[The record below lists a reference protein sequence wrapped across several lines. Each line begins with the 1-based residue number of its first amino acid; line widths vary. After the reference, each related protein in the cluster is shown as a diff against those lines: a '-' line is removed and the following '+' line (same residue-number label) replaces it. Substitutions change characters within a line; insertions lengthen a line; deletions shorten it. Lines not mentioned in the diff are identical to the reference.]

1 MADHLPVIVVVAPMF
16 AALITA
22 LAGLRDDRVGFPIAI
37 ATLSGTLL
45 GTVALL
51 REVIAGGPISYFLG
65 GWDRVSGIGIELR
78 VDTLNALVLVV
89 IASVALLTAS
99 YSCHRVAED
108 TPGRSVPFYTLFLLL
123 CSALMGM
130 TVTADAFNLFV
141 LLEVS
146 SLTSYGLI
154 AMGQSK
160 RGTLAAFNY
169 IIMGTI
175 GASFYL
181 LGVGYLYI
189 STGTLDMSDI
199 HATIVSRGLAD
210 SPSVLVAFVLIM
222 VGVWIKMAFF
232 PLYGWLPNAYTFAP
246 STSACILA
254 PLMTKVSVYIMI
266 RIMLTVF
273 GAEYVFEH
281 LGWSQLIVV
290 LATLAI
296 VAGSVLALA
305 QKKLKKMLCY
315 LIVAEVGYMVGGVW
329 LGNHNGIVGAS
340 YHVIS
345 DAFMT
350 LCLFLAA
357 GIFFRRLGSHN
368 IDDMEG
374 LFARMPVTMGA
385 FAVGALAMIG
395 VPPTCGFFSKWYLVQ
410 GGIAAGHWEYVAAL
424 LFSSLVNAILFF
436 RIFEVALFGKKPAE
450 AHGHGHGDHDA
461 ENTATADAI
470 DEARPATL
478 IPLVVT
484 AVLIVLIGVFNGQ
497 IVEIIEKTIPAT
509 GAGNAIPT
517 GAITGGAVPN

>member
-1 MADHLPVIVVVAPMF
+1 MADHLPAIAVLVPMF

-22 LAGLRDDRVGFPIAI
+22 LVGMKDERVGFPIAV
-37 ATLSGTLL
+37 ASLGGTLL
-45 GTVALL
+45 ATVALL
-51 REVIAGGPISYFLG
+51 RQVIADGPVSYFMA
-65 GWDRVSGIGIELR
+65 GWSKYSGIGIELR
-78 VDTLNALVLVV
+78 VDSLNACVLVV
-89 IASVALLTAS
+89 IASVALLTAV
-99 YSCHRVAED
+99 YSCQRVAEE
-108 TPGRSVPFYTLFLLL
+108 TPGRSTSFYTLYLLL
-123 CSALMGM
+123 CAALMGM
-130 TVTADAFNLFV
+130 SVTADAFNLFV
-141 LLEVS
+141 LIEVS
-146 SLTSYGLI
+146 SLTSYGLV

-181 LGVGYLYI
+181 LGVGYLYM

-199 HATIVSRGLAD
+199 HAAIVTLDLAD
-210 SPSVLVAFVLIM
+210 SKTVLVAFVLIT
-222 VGVWIKMAFF
+222 VGIWIKMAFF

-246 STSACILA
+246 STSGCILA
-254 PLMTKVSVYIMI
+254 PLMTKVSVYVMI

-281 LGWSQLIVV
+281 LHWSRLIVV
-290 LATLAI
+290 LATIAI

-357 GIFFRRLGSHN
+357 GIFFRRIGSHT
-368 IDDMEG
+368 IDEMEG
-374 LFARMPVTMGA
+374 LFSRMPITMAA

-450 AHGHGHGDHDA
+450 GHGHDSSHDHVPVKI
-461 ENTATADAI
+461 E
-470 DEARPATL
+470 EARPATL
-478 IPLVVT
+478 IPL
-484 AVLIVLIGVFNGQ
+484 IVSAIAIILIGVFNSQ
-497 IVEIIEKTIPAT
+497 IVEIIELTIPAT
-509 GAGNAIPT
+509 GEGNAIPSQ
-517 GAITGGAVPN
+517 AITGGVATK